1 MNLSLSTLPESAGV
15 YQYFDKDDRLL
26 YVGKA
31 KNLKKRIKSYF
42 AKSANLSQRIAIMV
56 SQIARIHTLVTPN
69 EQDALI
75 LENSLIKSLKPKYNI
90 LLRDDKTY
98 PYIFI
103 DKNKDFP
110 TLEITRSVINK
121 KNILYF
127 GPFSFGARDLVDG
140 ILETTPL
147 VQKKSCI
154 QGKKAC
160 LFYQIKRCLAPCEG
174 KINKQEYEK
183 ILNSALELLENKKK
197 LIKLLESKMQIFAD
211 NYAFEEAARLRD
223 RIAKISQM
231 QKHSVI
237 DLAQSC
243 DMDIFVFV
251 TRPQKTH
258 STIESTNTSKNVAQK
273 SAMQKGVLMKL
284 FVRNG
289 RISSS
294 DFVLLHINAL
304 DVEDSLDSAQS
315 SQNPAQSTKPST
327 TNHNLCSLY
336 TQALLNHYKAHTP
349 LLPDS
354 ILLPA
359 NVALE
364 DKDELERILQERLG
378 KKIEISQPKKGK
390 KLELINLARK
400 NALELLHLH
409 TNEENIQE
417 TRLMEQIATLF
428 GLDEI
433 PYRIEVFDTSHHS
446 GTQCV
451 GAMVVYEN
459 GEFRKDSYRQYNLS
473 GSDEYAQMSELLT
486 RRALDFEN
494 NPAPNLWLLDGG
506 KAQLKLARQ
515 ILESSGA
522 QVDTL
527 AISKH
532 KLNGRAHRAKGSAQD
547 ILHAVQK
554 STQEPKEFK
563 LSPNDKG
570 LQFLQ
575 KLRDEAHRFAITFHR
590 AQKNKNLTKLKT
602 LTQTRNLTPAQ
613 VDKLLRIYGEV
624 RVIENLSNEEIT
636 SALRKRG

>member
-15 YQYFDKDDRLL
+15 YQYFDKDDKLL

-103 DKNKDFP
+103 DKNKNFP

-147 VQKKSCI
+147 VQKKSCL

-223 RIAKISQM
+223 RIVKISQM

-251 TRPQKTH
+251 ARAQKMQ
-258 STIESTNTSKNVAQK
+258 NKAKNLAQK

-294 DFVLLHINAL
+294 DFVLLHINKF
-304 DVEDSLDSAQS
+304 DVEVSLDSVQS
-315 SQNPAQSTKPST
+315 LQNPAQHTKSSM

-354 ILLPA
+354 ILLPT

-390 KLELINLARK
+390 KLELINLAYK

-417 TRLMEQIATLF
+417 SRLLEQIATLF

-473 GSDEYAQMSELLT
+473 GSDEYAQMSELLR

-515 ILESSGA
+515 IIESSGA

-547 ILHAVQK
+547 ILQAVQK
-554 STQEPKEFK
+554 NTQEPKEFK
-563 LSPNDKG
+563 LSPNDKS

-575 KLRDEAHRFAITFHR
+575 KLRDEAHRFAITSHR
-590 AQKNKNLTKLKT
+590 VQKNKNLTKLKT

-613 VDKLLRIYGEV
+613 ADKLLRIYGEV
-624 RVIENLSNEEIT
+624 RVIEKLSNEEIT

>member
-15 YQYFDKDDRLL
+15 YQYFDKDDKLL

-42 AKSANLSQRIAIMV
+42 AKNANLSQRIAIMV
-56 SQIARIHTLVTPN
+56 SQIARIHTLITPN

-140 ILETTPL
+140 ILETTSL
-147 VQKKSCI
+147 VQKKSCL

-174 KINKQEYEK
+174 KISKQEYEK

-197 LIKLLESKMQIFAD
+197 LIKLLESKMQIFAQ

-243 DMDIFVFV
+243 DMDIFVFA
-251 TRPQKTH
+251 TRTQKTQ
-258 STIESTNTSKNVAQK
+258 IEAKAQK
-273 SAMQKGVLMKL
+273 GAMQKGVLMKL

-294 DFVLLHINAL
+294 DFVLLHISAF
-304 DVEDSLDSAQS
+304 DMVDSDSLKSAQS
-315 SQNPAQSTKPST
+315 PHTQSTESST

-359 NVALE
+359 NIALE
-364 DKDELERILQERLG
+364 GKDELERILQERLG
-378 KKIEISQPKKGK
+378 KKIEILQPKKGK
-390 KLELINLARK
+390 KLELINLAHK

-417 TRLMEQIATLF
+417 SRLLEQIATLF

-446 GTQCV
+446 GAQCV

-563 LSPNDKG
+563 LSPNDKS

-602 LTQTRNLTPAQ
+602 LTQTRALEPAQ

-624 RVIENLSNEEIT
+624 RVIEKLSNEEIT
-636 SALRKRG
+636 NALRKRG